1 MYVDVDVAFGEN
13 QALHLYSR
21 TPKTKIPT
29 CLT

>member
-1 MYVDVDVAFGEN
+1 MQMYVDVAFGEN

-29 CLT
+29 FLT

>member
-1 MYVDVDVAFGEN
+1 MYVNVAFGEN